1 MSKELNQKIKET
13 HQQLRWDVID
23 MLTKK
28 YSDDA
33 ELGKWVREFVELN
46 QNKDDTHNN
55 TSN

>member
-1 MSKELNQKIKET
+1 MSEELNQKIKEI

-46 QNKDDTHNN
+46 QNKDEDNN
-55 TSN
+55 I

>member
-1 MSKELNQKIKET
+1 MSKEKELNQKIKET

-28 YSDDA
+28 YLDDA

-46 QNKDDTHNN
+46 QKQR
-55 TSN
+55 

>member
-1 MSKELNQKIKET
+1 MNPEEFNQKIKET

-23 MLTKK
+23 MLTKM

-46 QNKDDTHNN
+46 QNKHE
-55 TSN
+55 